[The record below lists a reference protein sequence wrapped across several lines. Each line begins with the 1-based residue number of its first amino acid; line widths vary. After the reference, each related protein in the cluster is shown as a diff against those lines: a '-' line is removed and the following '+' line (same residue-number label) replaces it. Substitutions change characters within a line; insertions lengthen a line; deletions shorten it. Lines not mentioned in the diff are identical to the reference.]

1 MARVLAVLS
10 AAGVA
15 MAGAGTARADL
26 VITPLLTSG
35 ANSFIDP
42 TVNPN
47 VTVLLSV
54 SSNAGANVDQFNSA
68 ILRVRFSQA
77 GVVLNSVSWGAPFVN
92 DLPWNDSTPGVSL
105 LPLAIVPGTYVE
117 PVADIGDS
125 DIQLSN
131 VVPTPSGRFTTGV
144 LATLSLTI
152 PVSVPAG
159 QLLIE
164 VVPDTVASGFNE
176 ITTTG
181 GPRLLLVIVPAP
193 GASCALALAGVVA
206 LRRRR

>member
-1 MARVLAVLS
+1 MARVLAVLG

-15 MAGAGTARADL
+15 MAGAGEARAEL
-26 VITPLLTSG
+26 VITPLLPSG

-54 SSNAGANVDQFNSA
+54 SSDAGANADQFNSA
-68 ILRVRFSQA
+68 IVRVRFSQA

-92 DLPWNDSTPGVSL
+92 DLPWNDSTPSASQ

-144 LATLSLTI
+144 LASLSLTI
-152 PVSVPAG
+152 PSSVPAG

-164 VVPDTVASGFNE
+164 VLPDTLANGFNE
-176 ITTTG
+176 ITTSG

-193 GASCALALAGVVA
+193 GTAGALALAGLLA
-206 LRRRR
+206 SRRRR